1 MPGVADYA
9 EKAASD
15 IAVRWADGFYIDKKR
30 SALTAERFH

>member
-1 MPGVADYA
+1 MPGVADCA

-30 SALTAERFH
+30 SALTAELFH